1 MEDNQEFRW
10 QQRFE
15 QYSKALRQ
23 LESAVNTY
31 VGTEEDI
38 IKEGIIQR
46 FEFTHE
52 LAWKVMQDIL
62 KFQGFFDV
70 IGSRTATKMAFSQGL
85 ITNGEMWMEMIKS
98 RNITVHTYDEHILN
112 NEYHKITQDY
122 LPLMIEFKQNIER
135 LWKTLG

>member
-1 MEDNQEFRW
+1 MEDNQELRW

-112 NEYHKITQDY
+112 TEYHKITQDY